1 MADNVDYI
9 ELVAKASG
17 DGELKKLGGIVD
29 ELMKRAK
36 SAGVGVDEFAEKLK
50 KLGKTANSTEPY
62 DKLIGKL
69 KQVAG
74 VTAVVAGVKKSINIF
89 MGFDDTMRR
98 VQGTTGATAKEFQM
112 LTDSAKLLGKT
123 TSWSAT
129 DVASAQ
135 YEFAKAGFNVNEIL
149 AGTKGILNTAT
160 VAQMGLAEATE
171 MTAGVLRI
179 FKLDASQASYVGDA
193 LAKTAS
199 STTTDIKDLA
209 ESLKYAGVGAGEFGL
224 DMEQTLSI
232 LGKLGDLSIKGSQAG
247 TGLKAVF
254 SALQDKRKVKLLK
267 TIDVHVTGNGKFR
280 NLIDIMKDIETKS
293 AKLLPAQASS
303 LINEVFGEQGA
314 LVMKNLLNVPK
325 EELDKLTNEIRNSKG
340 FSQEFA
346 ELLENGLGGA
356 HRSLKS
362 AIEGVAIAVGGFL
375 APTLK
380 SILEIITPV
389 INGVSNFIDWLNGG
403 STVANNLKAVLG
415 ALIVGFA
422 TYKAIMIGTTIATT
436 LFTKAQMIKDG
447 ILLAGKVATGLY
459 NIALLILTGNTVGA
473 TIATTALGIAMGVTT
488 APITAVIALVV
499 GLVAGFV
506 LLYKKCETF
515 RNGLHW
521 LGEKFLELVKKV
533 TGIDIIYQIFQKLYE
548 KSEFFRNG
556 LHWLSEKFLE
566 LVKKATGIGF
576 IYRIFQ
582 KLYEKSEFF
591 RDAVNRL
598 TEAFKKLFEY
608 IKKMNII
615 QKGIDG
621 VKSIY
626 NNTRKFLGL
635 EVVEEANTDK
645 GLKDTENGTG
655 TNTSNAIVDKNA
667 SAGAGINTDDLVFG
681 GDKKKKKSDKL
692 KHNGY
697 YLRGDKNL
705 TNIKNISKYN
715 KSNSVNINNSNTSYL
730 NTTNNSSNVKNSSS
744 NNSNVY
750 TSQKIDNRTTEEKIY
765 DILVE
770 IKNKIGRFKGNTTI
784 SKNNSISLSSK
795 NTKKDDE
802 VVNFIDD
809 LMLALGN

>member
-232 LGKLGDLSIKGSQAG
+232 LGKLGDEMLKGGQAG
-247 TGLKAVF
+247 TGLQAVF

-267 TIDVHVTGNGKFR
+267 TIDVHVTENGKFR

-303 LINEVFGEQGA
+303 LISDIFGEQGSR
-314 LVMKNLLNVPK
+314 VMKRLLNIPK

-422 TYKAIMIGTTIATT
+422 TYKAIMIGATIVTT

-447 ILLAGKVATGLY
+447 ILLAGKVAIGLY
-459 NIALLILTGNTVGA
+459 NIALLILTGSTVGA
-473 TIATTALGIAMGVTT
+473 TTATTALGVAMGVTT

-521 LGEKFLELVKKV
+521 LGEKFLELVKK
-533 TGIDIIYQIFQKLYE
+533 
-548 KSEFFRNG
+548 
-556 LHWLSEKFLE
+556 
-566 LVKKATGIGF
+566 ATGIGI

-598 TEAFKKLFEY
+598 TEAFKKLYEY

-655 TNTSNAIVDKNA
+655 TNTSNAIVDKNV

-715 KSNSVNINNSNTSYL
+715 KSNSININNSNTSYL

-765 DILVE
+765 DVLVE